1 MSPSYTQ
8 PSDLNKFWLGFLL
21 GFGFPAVFFL
31 LYFLFRFRDL
41 TIENY
46 WQILVQTGKI
56 VHVLSL
62 AVFPNLLPFMFFV
75 RTNRF
80 RSGRGIMAI
89 TILYAI
95 FIFALKFSL

>member
-8 PSDLNKFWLGFLL
+8 PSDLNRFWLGFLL
-21 GFGFPAVFFL
+21 GLVFPFIFFM

-41 TIENY
+41 PIGEY
-46 WQILVQTGKI
+46 WQILRQTGKI

-62 AVFPNLLPFMFFV
+62 SVFPNLLPFMFFV

-89 TILYAI
+89 TIVYAI